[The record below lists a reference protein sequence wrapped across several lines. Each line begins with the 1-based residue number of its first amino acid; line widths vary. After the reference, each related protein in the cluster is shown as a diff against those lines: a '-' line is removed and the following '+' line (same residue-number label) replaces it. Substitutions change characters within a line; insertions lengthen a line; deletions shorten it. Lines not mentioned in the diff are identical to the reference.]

1 MVRRATLGAVS
12 AAAVIAAAVP
22 VLALAYQ
29 GSTAPKLVG
38 NPSAGKPLFV
48 STCGL
53 CHRLKDAKTVGTI
66 GPDLDK
72 VNLTEPLIV
81 KAITYG
87 GSSVM
92 TKAQVAKYPTQM
104 VAYKNVLSKKQ
115 IQDIAAYVFKS
126 THPAPSTPLASN

>member
-1 MVRRATLGAVS
+1 MVTGANLRALV
-12 AAAVIAAAVP
+12 AAAVMTAAVP
-22 VLALAYQ
+22 AIAVAHR
-29 GSTAPKLVG
+29 GSTAPRLVG
-38 NPSAGKPLFV
+38 NPNAGKPLFV

-72 VNLTEPLIV
+72 VTLTQPVIA

-115 IQDIAAYVFKS
+115 IDDIAAYIFKA
-126 THPAPSTPLASN
+126 THPVTLVSN

>member
-1 MVRRATLGAVS
+1 MGANLRALV
-12 AAAVIAAAVP
+12 AAAVMTAAVP
-22 VLALAYQ
+22 AIAVAHR
-29 GSTAPKLVG
+29 GSTAPRLVG
-38 NPSAGKPLFV
+38 NPNAGKPLFV

-72 VNLTEPLIV
+72 VTLTQPVIA

-92 TKAQVAKYPTQM
+92 TKAQVAKYSTQM

-115 IQDIAAYVFKS
+115 IQDIAAYVFKA
-126 THPAPSTPLASN
+126 THPAPLPAN